1 MYTAGVRHH
10 EAITGSIL
18 FILVVPVFKQAV
30 DILNEEN
37 RVARNAGHHPLE
49 IGVIHTV

>member
-10 EAITGSIL
+10 ETITGSIL
-18 FILVVPVFKQAV
+18 FILVPVFEQAV

-37 RVARNAGHHPLE
+37 GVPRNAGHHPLE
-49 IGVIHTV
+49 IGVIHAV